1 MATQRKNYGAEFK
14 ARVALEAIKGHKTIN
29 ELVSHFGVHP
39 TQINK
44 WKRHLQTELP
54 QIFSNRRE
62 KREQDHEA
70 LQAQLYQQN
79 GQLKVE
85 LDWLKKNL
93 DLGIDCQTGPDRAAS
108 PSNQHRSA
116 MRVVGVTALDLLLPL
131 TRGEPTKSAFDAGYS
146 TRNTRIHLIMVS
158 VA

>member
-1 MATQRKNYGAEFK
+1 MLCLQFKSKGAMTWRHSGK
-14 ARVALEAIKGHKTIN
+14 ITGRNSKPRVALEAIKGHKTIN

-70 LQAQLYQQN
+70 LQAQLYQQI

-85 LDWLKKNL
+85 LDWLKKKSG
-93 DLGIDCQTGPDRAAS
+93 LGD
-108 PSNQHRSA
+108 
-116 MRVVGVTALDLLLPL
+116 
-131 TRGEPTKSAFDAGYS
+131 
-146 TRNTRIHLIMVS
+146 
-158 VA
+158 

>member
-70 LQAQLYQQN
+70 LQAQLYQQI

-85 LDWLKKNL
+85 LDWLQKKSG
-93 DLGIDCQTGPDRAAS
+93 LG
-108 PSNQHRSA
+108 H
-116 MRVVGVTALDLLLPL
+116 
-131 TRGEPTKSAFDAGYS
+131 
-146 TRNTRIHLIMVS
+146 
-158 VA
+158 